1 MWWIIGHTSI
11 VIECGKPEETH
22 SQRPVDPWVLTFDP
36 RKPTKEEHTSKMG
49 TLSFVPILIHPLLKT
64 SLTFFNVI
72 KFQVLVDFKNIY
84 FRQFIKRLLE
94 DKIFC

>member
-1 MWWIIGHTSI
+1 
-11 VIECGKPEETH
+11 
-22 SQRPVDPWVLTFDP
+22 
-36 RKPTKEEHTSKMG
+36 MG

-72 KFQVLVDFKNIY
+72 KFQVLVDLKNIY